1 MILGLGETNGMIPLF
16 IADVLKALD
25 SVGVP
30 VSQFLQMA
38 DSIAFIALAAIGL
51 TIIFGM
57 MGVINLAHGEFIM
70 MGAYITT
77 LSINVASVPLPVAMI
92 LGALGTAVFGAV
104 VERTII
110 KRLYGRLL
118 DSMIVTFG
126 LGLILTQGTR
136 IIFGNSLRS
145 IGTPFG
151 QVPGYTYS
159 GYRVLLLFAA
169 IGVLGSVY
177 LVFTR
182 TEFGVR
188 ARATIQD
195 PETARAM
202 GVDTDRMYTITF
214 AIGSGLA
221 GLTGALYAPS
231 ATIVPGMGQS
241 FLVES
246 FVTVVTGGSS
256 VLLGTALAGGI
267 LGTINAVFSNL
278 YGNFFG
284 QIALLITAIII
295 IRLLPGGLTGLANT
309 IRDKLGEQQS

>member
-1 MILGLGETNGMIPLF
+1 MTSGFGATGLLTPL
-16 IADVLKALD
+16 IIGDVLGALD
-25 SVGVP
+25 SIGVP
-30 VSQFLQMA
+30 VVQLLQMA
-38 DSIAFIALAAIGL
+38 DSIAFITLAAIGL
-51 TIIFGM
+51 TVIFGM

-77 LSINVASVPLPVAMI
+77 LSVNVVGLPLPVAMV
-92 LGALGTAVFGAV
+92 LGALGTAAFGAII
-104 VERTII
+104 ERTIVR
-110 KRLYGRLL
+110 RLYGRLL

-136 IIFGNSLRS
+136 IIFGNSLQS

-151 QVPGYTYS
+151 EVPGYTYS
-159 GYRVLLLFAA
+159 AYRVLLLFAA
-169 IGVLGSVY
+169 IAVLGGAY

-182 TEFGVR
+182 TEFGIQ

-195 PETARAM
+195 AETARSM
-202 GVDTDRMYTITF
+202 GVDTDRMYTVTF

-246 FVTVVTGGSS
+246 FVTVVTGGST
-256 VLLGTALAGGI
+256 VLLGTTLAGGV
-267 LGTINAVFSNL
+267 LGTIDAIFSNL
-278 YGNFFG
+278 YGNFIG
-284 QIALLITAIII
+284 QIALLLTAIIV
-295 IRLLPGGLTGLANT
+295 IRLLPDGLTGLAHT
-309 IRDKLGEQQS
+309 VRDKLGERQ

>member
-1 MILGLGETNGMIPLF
+1 MTSGFGTAGTLTPLIVGEFLRF
-16 IADVLKALD
+16 LD
-25 SVGVP
+25 SIGVP
-30 VSQFLQMA
+30 VVQLLQIA
-38 DSIAFIALAAIGL
+38 DSFAFITLAAIGL
-51 TIIFGM
+51 TVIFGM

-77 LSINVASVPLPVAMI
+77 LSVNVASLPLPVAML
-92 LGALGTAVFGAV
+92 LGALGTAAFGAV
-104 VERTII
+104 IERTVVR
-110 KRLYGRLL
+110 RLYGRLL

-126 LGLILTQGTR
+126 LGLVLTQGTR
-136 IIFGNSLRS
+136 IIFGNSLQS

-169 IGVLGSVY
+169 LAVLGVAY

-202 GVDTDRMYTITF
+202 GVDTDRMYTVTF

-246 FVTVVTGGSS
+246 FVAVVTGGPT
-256 VLLGTALAGGI
+256 VLLGTTLAGGL
-267 LGTINAVFSNL
+267 LGTIDATFSNL

-284 QIALLITAIII
+284 QIALLLTAIIV
-295 IRLLPGGLTGLANT
+295 IRMLPDGLTGLAYR
-309 IRDKLGEQQS
+309 IRDKLDEQQ

>member
-1 MILGLGETNGMIPLF
+1 MTSGFGAADLLTPLF
-16 IADVLKALD
+16 IGDVLGGLD
-25 SVGVP
+25 SIGVP
-30 VSQFLQMA
+30 VTQLLQMA
-38 DSIAFIALAAIGL
+38 DSIAFIILAAIGL
-51 TIIFGM
+51 TVIFGM

-77 LSINVASVPLPVAMI
+77 LSVNVVGLPLPVAMI
-92 LGALGTAVFGAV
+92 LGALGTAAFGAII
-104 VERTII
+104 ERTIVR
-110 KRLYGRLL
+110 RLYGRLL

-136 IIFGNSLRS
+136 IIFGNSLQS

-151 QVPGYTYS
+151 NVPGYTYS
-159 GYRVLLLFAA
+159 AYRVLLLLAA
-169 IGVLGSVY
+169 IAVLGGAY

-182 TEFGVR
+182 TEFGIQ

-195 PETARAM
+195 AETARTM
-202 GVDTDRMYTITF
+202 GVDTDRMYTVTF

-246 FVTVVTGGSS
+246 FVTVVTGGST
-256 VLLGTALAGGI
+256 VLLGTTLAGGV
-267 LGTINAVFSNL
+267 LGTIDAIFSNL
-278 YGNFFG
+278 YGNFIG
-284 QIALLITAIII
+284 QIALLITAIIV
-295 IRLLPGGLTGLANT
+295 IRLLPDGLTGLAHT
-309 IRDKLGEQQS
+309 IRDKLGERQ